1 MKTITLRYILLLMVF
16 PVIVI
21 GCDGKKN
28 RTTDKKL
35 ELDVSYIDG
44 VGGRLPGP
52 TEWHILV
59 SAKVPAEKTQG
70 KDKAKK
76 PAVEPMKHQP
86 FRVLTDF
93 MVDPMM
99 YGWHNNGGQATSIQN
114 PEDLEKFNAMVQK
127 TPALTNP
134 GFRKGDTPDKKLS
147 RALQK
152 HKIDL
157 TKEALVVLRYS
168 TGPKDKVV
176 ANSDL
181 KNGVLTVKVSKVHV
195 DNGGPEPL
203 KAVMKPIA
211 VVVDRSKVD
220 KVVFEYWGR
229 KSETK
234 IRKGAGKVAPKVKPA
249 RPRAS

>member
-1 MKTITLRYILLLMVF
+1 MKTIALRYILLLMVF
-16 PVIVI
+16 PVVVV

-35 ELDVSYIDG
+35 ELDLLCIDG

-59 SAKVPAEKTQG
+59 SAKVSAEKTPG

-76 PAVEPMKHQP
+76 PAAEPMKQRS

-99 YGWHNNGGQATSIQN
+99 YGWQNNGRQATSIQN
-114 PEDLEKFNAMVQK
+114 PEDFEKFKAMVQK
-127 TPALTNP
+127 NPTLTNP
-134 GFRKGDTPDKKLS
+134 RIWKGDTPDKKLS

-152 HKIDL
+152 YKIDL

-176 ANSDL
+176 TNSDL

-195 DNGGPEPL
+195 GNGGPQPL

-234 IRKGAGKVAPKVKPA
+234 IRKGAGKAAPKVKPA
-249 RPRAS
+249 RQSAS